1 MSSSSMASM
10 LKIEQHSSILE
21 EAMGSRLLEGKRE
34 ACELSI
40 SDFDDCQFKLVVQPG
55 AEAVMTLHI
64 HVPCYDTLKTYFQTT
79 LDEVYAG
86 MATEPETGFLLA
98 LKVDCDAAEDKEAT
112 LRKLVFV
119 KRNLLGAPLTAALQA
134 LQDGTAKD
142 FAPVEVHWR
151 KTESMFLSTGPD
163 PANPSSNYDRVTVIF
178 SVDFPEEADRC
189 YCRNFLQ
196 QLQDVQ
202 RKVNNA
208 PPITF
213 SEPFAPPLEIR
224 DKVNDKA
231 ELVGYISF
239 TLFITHCKTPERLE
253 KTVNMLVGF
262 RNYLHFHI
270 KAAKTNLHMRMRYV
284 LFAFCLTSRR
294 RSKVNHWKQVLNRAI
309 QTSQEK
315 KEMKTSK
322 GKTFTRK

>member
-1 MSSSSMASM
+1 MSGMSSM

-21 EAMGSRLLEGKRE
+21 EAMGARLLEGKRE

-40 SDFDDCQFKLVVQPG
+40 ADFDDCQFKLVVQPG
-55 AEAVMTLHI
+55 EEAVMTLNI
-64 HVPCYDTLKTYFQTT
+64 HVPCYETLKSCGGQAM

-86 MATEPETGFLLA
+86 MATEPETGYLLA
-98 LKVDCDAAEDKEAT
+98 LRVDVDAAVAEKTESDT
-112 LRKLVFV
+112 LQKLIYV
-119 KRNLLGAPLTAALQA
+119 KRNLLGAPLTAALKA
-134 LQDGTAKD
+134 LQGGTAKD
-142 FAPVEVHWR
+142 FAPVEVKWR
-151 KTESMFLSTGPD
+151 KTESMFISSGPD
-163 PANPSSNYDRVTVIF
+163 PANPSSTYDRVTVIF

-239 TLFITHCKTPERLE
+239 TLFLQHCKTPERLE
-253 KTVNMLVGF
+253 KTVAMLCGF

-270 KAAKTNLHMRMRYV
+270 KAAKTNLHMRMR
-284 LFAFCLTSRR
+284 
-294 RSKVNHWKQVLNRAI
+294 SKVNHWKQVLNRAI
-309 QTSQEK
+309 QSSNEK